1 MATFVEECEDI
12 VHQVCTETQVHV
24 QTHANV
30 IGHAV
35 AAPAVV
41 NALPAAVAAPAVVN
55 ALPAG
60 VAAPGLLSSALGI
73 NGASLPAGVVPAG
86 PQLLAHHL
94 RKREADA
101 EADADADAD
110 AQFLGLNTLPIA
122 PLATGPAPV
131 ALAAAPVAPVAVSAP
146 VAVAPQCQQQVERKC
161 RQVPVQSSRTIAV
174 PRCVAVPK
182 CVKVPHCVAVPKCV
196 TVPHCVAVPKCTAVP
211 KCVTVPH
218 CVAVPKCVPVPQ
230 CVAVPRTH
238 CKAITR
244 QCVLGT

>member
-1 MATFVEECEDI
+1 M
-12 VHQVCTETQVHV
+12 
-24 QTHANV
+24 
-30 IGHAV
+30 G
-35 AAPAVV
+35 
-41 NALPAAVAAPAVVN
+41 
-55 ALPAG
+55 AG

-73 NGASLPAGVVPAG
+73 NGAALPAGVVPAG
-86 PQLLAHHL
+86 PQLLPHHL
-94 RKREADA
+94 GKREADA

-131 ALAAAPVAPVAVSAP
+131 ALAAAPVAPVAV
-146 VAVAPQCQQQVERKC
+146 APQCQQQVERKC
-161 RQVPVQSSRTIAV
+161 KQVPVQSSRTIAV

-196 TVPHCVAVPKCTAVP
+196 S
-211 KCVTVPH
+211 VPH

-238 CKAITR
+238 CKAIT
-244 QCVLGT
+244 